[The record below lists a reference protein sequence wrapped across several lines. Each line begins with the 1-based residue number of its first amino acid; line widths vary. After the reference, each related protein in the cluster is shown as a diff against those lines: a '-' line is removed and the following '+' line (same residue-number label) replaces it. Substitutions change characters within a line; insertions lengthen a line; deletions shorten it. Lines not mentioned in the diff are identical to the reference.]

1 MAVCHFPDSKVH
13 DLKAS
18 KGLDSTDLRLLKMGC
33 GTTSFA
39 AVRNH
44 TSATDTRPDEDTLSL
59 PAATK
64 SLWECRRVVDAIEIL
79 CAQKPRT
86 YEGPGES
93 CRCRM
98 LPFILWT
105 VIRCHQCG
113 TTWMATMEF
122 LIFARLRQCVVENTL
137 YKLYQIIASVRFGI
151 QTNQGYF
158 MIFPTSRLLLT
169 CWKWWKC
176 ACRTRWQRRVCLL
189 SGSGDLRRFQNV
201 WEMGNVSVM

>member
-1 MAVCHFPDSKVH
+1 MHGRLFHEISASKVH

-86 YEGPGES
+86 YEGLERAAVAACCPSFCEF
-93 CRCRM
+93 CEQHQM
-98 LPFILWT
+98 LSVCYNLNGHHGI
-105 VIRCHQCG
+105 
-113 TTWMATMEF
+113 
-122 LIFARLRQCVVENTL
+122 LIFARLRQCVVENAVC
-137 YKLYQIIASVRFGI
+137 KLSQQTNEGYFRHLVRF
-151 QTNQGYF
+151 
-158 MIFPTSRLLLT
+158 
-169 CWKWWKC
+169 
-176 ACRTRWQRRVCLL
+176 
-189 SGSGDLRRFQNV
+189 
-201 WEMGNVSVM
+201 